1 MKQTLRADAR
11 TRVLDAAESL
21 FAQVGLQASVREI
34 TAAAGV
40 NLAAVNYHF
49 RSKDKLVA
57 AVLERRAGPVNAAR
71 LKMLEEYEAEA
82 AGNPIPLGRI
92 LEAFL
97 APTLELMEKHPQSL
111 RFAARVITDP
121 GEKMRDVLAAQFAVV
136 AQRFH
141 AALLRALHPLS
152 PSEVWLR
159 MGFLMGSTLFVWT
172 GGAQLIGK
180 IAGGGAKPMTEAQV
194 LDRLILY
201 AAAGMRAP
209 AAARGGT
216 AS

>member
-49 RSKDKLVA
+49 RSKDTLVA

-82 AGNPIPLGRI
+82 AGNPVPLERI

-111 RFAARVITDP
+111 RFAGRVITDP
-121 GEKMRDVLAAQFAVV
+121 GEKLRDVLAAQFAVV

-180 IAGGGAKPMTEAQV
+180 IAGAGAKPMTEAQV

-209 AAARGGT
+209 AAALGGT